1 MIKQVGDINR
11 LHKLIRP
18 IVDGA
23 TEVYTDLV
31 LQSTNSPSRF
41 FPGRQP
47 NTENLAAILN
57 SSTIKPLK
65 PISNEI
71 RVFKSDTEIVNMRKA
86 GQISGRVFTEAMRRN
101 WTIEKDLAAF
111 LDYKFRQNG
120 CDGSAYVPVVA
131 GGEV

>member
-1 MIKQVGDINR
+1 M
-11 LHKLIRP
+11 
-18 IVDGA
+18 VDGA
-23 TEVYTDLV
+23 TEVYTDLIV
-31 LQSTNSPSRF
+31 NPTNFPSRSCAS
-41 FPGRQP
+41 RQAS
-47 NTENLAAILN
+47 TENLAGLLS

-71 RVFKSDTEIVNMRKA
+71 RVFKSDAEIANMRKA
-86 GQISGRVFTEAMRRN
+86 GQISGRVFTEAMRRK
-101 WTIEKDLAAF
+101 WTTEKDLGAF